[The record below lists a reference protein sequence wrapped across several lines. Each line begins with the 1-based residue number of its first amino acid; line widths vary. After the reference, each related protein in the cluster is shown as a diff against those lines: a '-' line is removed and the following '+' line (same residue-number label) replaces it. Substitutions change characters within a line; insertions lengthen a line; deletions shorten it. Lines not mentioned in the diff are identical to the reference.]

1 MIKYW
6 IVKSSIIFIYELL
19 YVFYYPLSI
28 ICDLWSV
35 IYDLWCLIYCLL
47 IVNSYFL
54 MTVIHYMICMIS
66 PHHTTPQHTTPPH
79 TPHTPTPHHHT
90 HTPTPPHP
98 NETRRDETTTA
109 TPPWQ
114 EILPPPHPWRGAP
127 NDATPPN
134 RQIPPNRRADPPDNC
149 PTTPRRTPQP
159 SALNIWNNK
168 AFLWFSMSNDYR
180 FPQMFDFLFYFRCS
194 IRITAVSGRKMTP
207 KKLACPTDA

>member
-6 IVKSSIIFIYELL
+6 LVKSSIIFIYELL

-47 IVNSYFL
+47 IMNSYFL

-90 HTPTPPHP
+90 HTYESVLSVNCNGNLYKLGAEPHALIAHGWQQHQKNNTHTTTPERD
-98 NETRRDETTTA
+98 ETRRDDHCHPPLARDFA
-109 TPPWQ
+109 TPTPL
-114 EILPPPHPWRGAP
+114 ERSPERRHPPK
-127 NDATPPN
+127 PP
-134 RQIPPNRRADPPDNC
+134 DPPES
-149 PTTPRRTPQP
+149 PSRPPRQLSHHP
-159 SALNIWNNK
+159 
-168 AFLWFSMSNDYR
+168 
-180 FPQMFDFLFYFRCS
+180 
-194 IRITAVSGRKMTP
+194 
-207 KKLACPTDA
+207 PTDTPAKCTKHMK

>member
-47 IVNSYFL
+47 IMNSYFL

-90 HTPTPPHP
+90 HTHTTTPERDETRRPLPPPLGKRFCHPHTSGEEPRTTPPPQTARSPRIAEPTPP
-98 NETRRDETTTA
+98 TTV
-109 TPPWQ
+109 
-114 EILPPPHPWRGAP
+114 PPPPDGHPS
-127 NDATPPN
+127 
-134 RQIPPNRRADPPDNC
+134 Q
-149 PTTPRRTPQP
+149 
-159 SALNIWNNK
+159 
-168 AFLWFSMSNDYR
+168 
-180 FPQMFDFLFYFRCS
+180 
-194 IRITAVSGRKMTP
+194 VH
-207 KKLACPTDA
+207 

>member
-47 IVNSYFL
+47 IMNSYFL

-90 HTPTPPHP
+90 HTHTTTPERD
-98 NETRRDETTTA
+98 ETRRDDHCHPPLARDFA
-109 TPPWQ
+109 TPTPL
-114 EILPPPHPWRGAP
+114 ERSPERRHPPK
-127 NDATPPN
+127 PP
-134 RQIPPNRRADPPDNC
+134 DPPES
-149 PTTPRRTPQP
+149 PSRPPRQLSHHP
-159 SALNIWNNK
+159 
-168 AFLWFSMSNDYR
+168 
-180 FPQMFDFLFYFRCS
+180 
-194 IRITAVSGRKMTP
+194 
-207 KKLACPTDA
+207 PTDTPAKCTKHMK